1 MAEEIEEIVHRALKH
16 IKSRYLLV
24 KVASLRERCLA
35 RGDRPLALKDSDTH
49 RNSIIALKECAEGL
63 WDAKHRE

>member
-1 MAEEIEEIVHRALKH
+1 MAEKTEEIIHQALKH

-35 RGDRPLALKDSDTH
+35 RGDRPLILKDSNTH
-49 RNSIIALKECAEGL
+49 KNSVTALIECAEGL
-63 WDAKHRE
+63 WNVRYRE

>member
-1 MAEEIEEIVHRALKH
+1 MAEKIEEIVHQALKH

-35 RGDRPLALKDSDTH
+35 RGDRPLVLKDSNTH
-49 RNSIIALKECAEGL
+49 KNSIVALKECAEGL
-63 WDAKHRE
+63 WDVRYRE